1 MPVLHDSTEDY
12 TSESEVEA
20 SESGDRVTGAIVSS
34 DDETSESVNESVKG
48 AVESDFCFFFF
59 EVCFVRSG

>member
-1 MPVLHDSTEDY
+1 MVI
-12 TSESEVEA
+12 
-20 SESGDRVTGAIVSS
+20 AIVSS